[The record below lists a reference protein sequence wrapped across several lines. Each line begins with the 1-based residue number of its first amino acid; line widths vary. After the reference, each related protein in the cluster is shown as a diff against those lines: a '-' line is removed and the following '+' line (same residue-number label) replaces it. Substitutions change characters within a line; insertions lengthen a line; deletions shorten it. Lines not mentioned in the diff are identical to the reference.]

1 MILQASPVMVGIGG
15 WEAENYWGVSPEDCR
30 SCFTGPL
37 TWERWMASFVAAV
50 PLHSSVLAVTLLPVD
65 LV

>member
-1 MILQASPVMVGIGG
+1 MILQASPVRVGTGG

-37 TWERWMASFVAAV
+37 TWECRMASFVAAV
-50 PLHSSVLAVTLLPVD
+50 PLHSSVLAVTLLPAD